1 MRIISQW
8 HGEDEK
14 ELEEVAGAVAFNG
27 WKLGRRTLNDMQQ
40 EQVQFESYSQGL
52 DVLSEIMAFLV
63 QVADRLVW
71 ERMEEEDRQRFSR
84 AMAIKAIEMIV
95 ENRLEHDGPNG
106 DHRAKAVALFNQR
119 FADYAEFGFNQE
131 GPSYPF
137 LRYLGARVGE
147 IMGEAGPS
155 NRWTADMMV
164 DVYGPKIARD
174 LQTSLDS
181 LLGLE
186 DST

>member
-1 MRIISQW
+1 MRIISRW
-8 HGEDEK
+8 HGENEK

-52 DVLSEIMAFLV
+52 DVLSEIMAFLI
-63 QVADRLVW
+63 QIADRLVW
-71 ERMEEEDRQRFSR
+71 ERLEEEERQRFSH
-84 AMAIKAIEMIV
+84 AMAMKAVETLI
-95 ENRLEHDGPNG
+95 ENRLEHDGPNA
-106 DHRAKAVALFNQR
+106 DHRANAIALLNQR
-119 FADYAEFGFNQE
+119 SSDYAEFGFGKD

-147 IMGEAGPS
+147 IMGDAGPS

-164 DVYGPKIARD
+164 DVYGPKLARE
-174 LQTSLDS
+174 LQKSLDS

-186 DST
+186 E